1 MARTRIGT
9 TMLVVTAGALLSSP
23 SSCAGGS
30 GPSNPASAEPSAP
43 EPGRRADQSVLG
55 VADARECPVSV
66 VQRASDAPV
75 AEFTVHGLPGDT
87 FSYRIEKVDGSV
99 LTGTS
104 GEFAPVQREAVFTT
118 GVPNAEIRNVTI
130 SAHGRTGIA
139 GTCRITSI
147 S

>member
-9 TMLVVTAGALLSSP
+9 TMLVVTAGALLFSL
-23 SSCAGGS
+23 SSCASGS

-43 EPGRRADQSVLG
+43 EPGGGRTSPSWAWRMLG
-55 VADARECPVSV
+55 NAGIRGPA
-66 VQRASDAPV
+66 ASDAPV
-75 AEFTVHGLPGDT
+75 AEFTVHGLPGDA

-147 S
+147 R